1 MKVQQWEITGWFV
14 GLLLLGLLPSPGMA
28 QEFSVLRSAGDAA
41 VIDAGSADGIQSGDL
56 FRVFRR
62 ESGGEKDIA
71 TARVTHVLFNM
82 TRIEVTE
89 RVGNET
95 ILQGDL
101 AEKIEETSVQA
112 QEESGASQGYQQYSP
127 GLQQQRT
134 PVQRVK
140 GVYLGPTA
148 GMFLPLGDMKDAFEN
163 NFGYGGILGL
173 QFKPD
178 LDVSMRFFF
187 TAKSTEWSFWNL
199 QLLGRRYVNERI
211 LFDFGYGIS
220 YHKIGDALL
229 GSGDILLGFI
239 GGIGYTFPIGLNTWF
254 ELGCLYHYY
263 PHFGDKTG
271 QFMTI
276 QGRLIL

>member
-1 MKVQQWEITGWFV
+1 MDMQQKQLAGRIIVLLFIFFV
-14 GLLLLGLLPSPGMA
+14 NAAGLP
-28 QEFSVLRSAGDAA
+28 QEYPVLRSAGDAA
-41 VIDAGSADGIQSGDL
+41 VIDAGTADGIQTGDL

-62 ESGGEKDIA
+62 EAGREVDVA
-71 TARVTHVLFNM
+71 TTRVTHVLFNM

-89 RVGNET
+89 RVGDET
-95 ILQGDL
+95 ILQGDI
-101 AEKIEETSVQA
+101 AEKMEETSMQVA
-112 QEESGASQGYQQYSP
+112 EESGPSSDYETYSP
-127 GLQQQRT
+127 GLQR
-134 PVQRVK
+134 PAPAQRVK

-148 GMFLPLGDMKDAFEN
+148 GMFLPLGEMKDVFEN

-220 YHKIGDALL
+220 YHKIGASMF

-239 GGIGYTFPIGLNTWF
+239 AGTGYTFPVGMNTWM

-263 PHFGDKTG
+263 PHFGDKAG

-276 QGRLIL
+276 QARLIL

>member
-1 MKVQQWEITGWFV
+1 MNVQQKQLTTGII
-14 GLLLLGLLPSPGMA
+14 GLLLLCLLTSPVMA
-28 QEFSVLRSAGDAA
+28 QEYSVLRSSGDAA
-41 VIDAGSADGIQSGDL
+41 VIDAGSADGIQSGDQM
-56 FRVFRR
+56 RVFRR
-62 ESGGEKDIA
+62 QAGSESEIA
-71 TARVTHVLFNM
+71 TTRVTHVLFNM

-89 RVGNET
+89 RFGNET
-95 ILQGDL
+95 ILQGDF
-101 AEKIEETSVQA
+101 AARIKETSIQT
-112 QEESGASQGYQQYSP
+112 QEEAGSSQEYQEYSP
-127 GLQQQRT
+127 GLKQQKQT
-134 PVQRVK
+134 QRVK

-148 GMFLPLGDMKDAFEN
+148 GVFLPLGEMKEVFKN

-187 TAKSTEWSFWNL
+187 TAKSTEWSFWNI

-220 YHKIGDALL
+220 YHKIGAAQL

-239 GGIGYTFPIGLNTWF
+239 AGTGYTFPVGMNTWF

-263 PHFGDKTG
+263 PNFGDKAG